1 MDRPTQLKTIQAEAL
16 ELFTR
21 KNKDY
26 GDAFATYGPIG
37 VLVRLGDKIQR
48 LLSITN
54 NGITLV
60 SNESLRDTL
69 MDLHNYS
76 AMSIMLMDSDK
87 TSKSAS
93 DNDAHGIK

>member
-26 GDAFATYGPIG
+26 GDAFAAYGPIG

-87 TSKSAS
+87 SPKSAS
-93 DNDAHGIK
+93 NDDAHGIE